1 MKPTVS
7 VIVPVYRVEQ
17 YLDECVRSLT
27 GQTLKNIEIIL
38 VDAGSDDTCPML
50 CDYYQQM
57 YSNIKVIHQ
66 ENSGVSAARN
76 AGIAIAAGEYIA
88 FCDSDDTMKAEML
101 ETLYQCAEE
110 QKVNIVICGYETY
123 PDGKSFSPGYTLN
136 KKMTPE
142 ELICSARKIHS
153 GNDLCFSVR
162 FLLRSDL
169 LREKKIVFEE
179 AIGFGEDFL
188 FNLKCIMEANSIY
201 VLSDALYNYRIN
213 NNSIM
218 RCPYKVNL
226 EQKIQQQYELKLQ
239 LFKEYGLNKNEKFM
253 KDLAFYYIAEWGF
266 AGMLFRNAIAAPVSQ
281 NKDEI
286 LKRIVRLPCL
296 SDNYKRMGKDIFRYG
311 KRNAAFWIACK
322 YRMDFLIQKMVLK
335 FFQQ

>member
-1 MKPTVS
+1 
-7 VIVPVYRVEQ
+7 
-17 YLDECVRSLT
+17 
-27 GQTLKNIEIIL
+27 
-38 VDAGSDDTCPML
+38 
-50 CDYYQQM
+50 
-57 YSNIKVIHQ
+57 
-66 ENSGVSAARN
+66 
-76 AGIAIAAGEYIA
+76 
-88 FCDSDDTMKAEML
+88 
-101 ETLYQCAEE
+101 
-110 QKVNIVICGYETY
+110 
-123 PDGKSFSPGYTLN
+123 
-136 KKMTPE
+136 MTPE

-213 NNSIM
+213 NNSTM
-218 RCPYKVNL
+218 RRPYKVNL

>member
-1 MKPTVS
+1 MKTAVS
-7 VIVPVYRVEQ
+7 VIVPVYRAEQ
-17 YLDECVRSLT
+17 YLDECVYSLT
-27 GQTLKNIEIIL
+27 VQTLKNIEIIL
-38 VDAGSDDTCPML
+38 VDDGSDDNCPVL
-50 CDYYQQM
+50 CDHYQQV

-66 ENSGVSAARN
+66 ENKGVSKARN
-76 AGIAIAAGEYIA
+76 AGIAIAEGEYIA

-110 QKVNIVICGYETY
+110 QRVDIVICGYETY
-123 PDGKSFSPGYTLN
+123 PNGKSFSPGYTLN
-136 KKMTPE
+136 KKMTSE
-142 ELICSARKIHS
+142 ELICSSHKIHS

-162 FLLRSDL
+162 FFLRNDL

-179 AIGFGEDFL
+179 EIGFGEDFL

-213 NNSIM
+213 NNSAM

-239 LFKEYGLNKNEKFM
+239 LFKKYGLDKNKKFM

-266 AGMLFRNAIAAPVSQ
+266 AGMLFRNVIAAPVSQ
-281 NKDEI
+281 NKDEN

-311 KRNAAFWIACK
+311 KRNAVFWIACK
-322 YRMDFLIQKMVLK
+322 YRMDFLIQKMVLNI
-335 FFQQ
+335 FQQ